1 MAKKSIVQE
10 SLKTWTIDFIFRKE
24 AMWKAASSDDK
35 NIYWDLDTPEEHYN
49 EGVPA
54 FE

>member
-24 AMWKAASSDDK
+24 AMWKSTVNDD
-35 NIYWDLDTPEEHYN
+35 
-49 EGVPA
+49 
-54 FE
+54 